1 LAVPAYGRNDIL
13 NPWILDIAA
22 ALTMMVLVLLVF
34 GKAALLSLTI
44 IRRGMTLRDG
54 AGGVF
59 LAVFMLFFATIFY
72 VVFPYY
78 LFIFHFNLA
87 CGTYILTQ
95 IYYTVKN
102 FHQWN

>member
-1 LAVPAYGRNDIL
+1 M

-22 ALTMMVLVLLVF
+22 SLTMMVLVLMVF

-44 IRRGMTLRDG
+44 IRRGITLREG
-54 AGGVF
+54 AGGIF
-59 LAVFMLFFATIFY
+59 LAIFMFFFAAIFY

-78 LFIFHFNLA
+78 LFIFHFKLA
-87 CGTYILTQ
+87 CVIYILTQ

>member
-1 LAVPAYGRNDIL
+1 L

-22 ALTMMVLVLLVF
+22 SLTMMVLVLMVF

-44 IRRGMTLRDG
+44 IRRGITLREG
-54 AGGVF
+54 AGGIF
-59 LAVFMLFFATIFY
+59 LAIFMFFFAAIFY

-78 LFIFHFNLA
+78 LFIFHFKLA
-87 CGTYILTQ
+87 CVIYILTQ